1 MGRGAGKSRYGG
13 KGRAVWHG
21 DAVLG
26 GPGRRRGAAHGK
38 KQWQA
43 WFAAAERRPD
53 RDWLDEAELLQ
64 RALLAEFRGTG
75 TRAELSALGH
85 AAVTPSLRRHAIAG
99 EEALDVV
106 ADGVNGEGQST
117 KRAVNGEAKEGG
129 GGVALVPAGTEE
141 LPIYVRYQRSGAGE
155 QQVGEPVPL
164 SELVLHVLDHPAEEE
179 EKSVGKEEKSAGKE
193 EPSWRRVTLKE
204 MVAAAGG
211 APLVVVAGSYS

>member
-1 MGRGAGKSRYGG
+1 M
-13 KGRAVWHG
+13 
-21 DAVLG
+21 L
-26 GPGRRRGAAHGK
+26 RRETQMRLSTE
-38 KQWQA
+38 WQA
-43 WFAAAERRPD
+43 RFAAAERRPD

-64 RALLAEFRGTG
+64 RALLAEFGGTG
-75 TRAELSALGH
+75 TRAELSALRH

-99 EEALDVV
+99 EELDVV

>member
-1 MGRGAGKSRYGG
+1 MRLSTE
-13 KGRAVWHG
+13 
-21 DAVLG
+21 
-26 GPGRRRGAAHGK
+26 
-38 KQWQA
+38 WQA
-43 WFAAAERRPD
+43 RFAAAERRPD

-75 TRAELSALGH
+75 TRAELSALRH

-99 EEALDVV
+99 EELDVV

-155 QQVGEPVPL
+155 QQVGEPV
-164 SELVLHVLDHPAEEE
+164 HVP
-179 EKSVGKEEKSAGKE
+179 GKALISRANLCRHRRGRKEE
-193 EPSWRRVTLKE
+193 EPSHRMKQWTAPRRAQLSTN
-204 MVAAAGG
+204 
-211 APLVVVAGSYS
+211 PP